1 MSERLNIYYKNR
13 KFKGTSERSHVHQWG
28 EWHETFQCIF
38 TQGDDI
44 FLQKRSMHVKD
55 YKGMVDV
62 TVGGH
67 LLSTETV
74 EDGVREIEEEMGLN
88 VSFERLIFL
97 CTIPEELTTPE
108 MIDKEFINIYTL
120 EILAEELKKIK
131 HDAEVEAL
139 IKVNKK
145 DFYNFCLNHSKSCSG
160 YQISDEEEILFT
172 RDDFLPYSSTYFECL
187 GALLNRR

>member
-1 MSERLNIYYKNR
+1 MSEIINIFHSNYEL
-13 KFKGTSERSHVHQWG
+13 KGTMERQEAHQNE

-38 TQGDDI
+38 TYKDNLI
-44 FLQKRSMHVKD
+44 LQKRSITVAD
-55 YKGMVDV
+55 YKGKFDI

-88 VSFERLIFL
+88 VTFERLNFL

-139 IKVNKK
+139 IKVHKK

-160 YQISDEEEILFT
+160 YEISDDEEILFT
-172 RDDFLPYSSTYFECL
+172 REEFLPYSSTYFECL
-187 GALLNRR
+187 GALLNKR